1 MFACIFIPDFSVQ
14 AIIRFEPELC
24 ARPVAVLTG
33 RPPLEKVVALNER
46 ARRSGVE
53 VGATKSQLEA
63 WENLVLRA
71 RSESQEASAHAA
83 LLDCAQSFSPEVED
97 TSPGIVLLNL
107 AGLKPLLGPLPKIAR
122 DLARHVSQMGLEANI
137 AVAANPDAALLAPR
151 GFPGVTLIPEGCE
164 AERLG
169 DLPVDVLLES
179 FSSSFSFDVE
189 QAARW
194 VETFDRWGIRK
205 LRALAALPEVP
216 VSERLGQQGIRL
228 QKLARGAASR
238 NLRVLE
244 PRLIFAESVELEY
257 PIVLLEPLA
266 FLLNRM
272 LEQVCARLRA
282 RALAAQELHLNLE
295 LAAAPPNDR
304 ESFTRTFTR
313 TQKFTRTLRLP
324 TPMLDAKV
332 FLKLLQL
339 DLQAHPPG
347 APIVKIRVKVRVTS
361 LGTVEVDDSPSSR
374 CIAASS
380 SSSCSS
386 CAANA
391 RALNRAHT
399 CSSIRLSKN
408 ASGSSRTMGYSNS
421 TLSAKISRGSN
432 KRKSRD
438 AAPRA
443 NFCRRSPCCPRRSMI
458 GTSGKAASAR
468 SLRMPQRS
476 NVSTQRVACS
486 ASKEKVSS
494 NTSTGR
500 SPSRSASRP
509 PGIKVTPGKPRPAS
523 NAASGFAATAMF
535 ASSPTCETRCAKS
548 RAIFGSVPSN
558 GASPARFRSAVPGD
572 VSSTSGEKACAQ
584 SSSAAWAEA
593 SWDSERVRNAR
604 FSQASSCDLVT
615 PASTPNWR
623 ARSLSAITFSSGGR
637 PLSIATGRARNSGS
651 KRMIA

>member
-14 AIIRFEPELC
+14 AIIRFEPELR

-46 ARRSGVE
+46 ARQSGVE
-53 VGATKSQLEA
+53 AGATKSQLEA

-97 TSPGIVLLNL
+97 ASPGAVLLNL
-107 AGLKPLLGPLPKIAR
+107 AGLDPLFGPLPKIAR
-122 DLARHVSQMGLEANI
+122 DLARRVSQMGLEANL
-137 AVAANPDAALLAPR
+137 AVAANPDAALLAAR
-151 GFPGVTLIPEGCE
+151 GFPGVTLIPEGRE

-189 QAARW
+189 QAARC

-244 PRLIFAESVELEY
+244 PRLIFAESVELED

-282 RALAAQELHLNLE
+282 RALAVQELRLNLE
-295 LAAAPPNDR
+295 LAAASPNDR

-324 TPMLDAKV
+324 TPLLDAKV

-347 APIVKIRVKVRVTS
+347 APMVKIHLSAEPARPRALQSGLFQPVFPEPEKLELTLARIAGIVGEGRVGSVELLDTHREGAFAVRRFAPLEPVRVEPKVKS
-361 LGTVEVDDSPSSR
+361 EVKQSG
-374 CIAASS
+374 
-380 SSSCSS
+380 
-386 CAANA
+386 
-391 RALNRAHT
+391 NR
-399 CSSIRLSKN
+399 K
-408 ASGSSRTMGYSNS
+408 
-421 TLSAKISRGSN
+421 K
-432 KRKSRD
+432 
-438 AAPRA
+438 
-443 NFCRRSPCCPRRSMI
+443 
-458 GTSGKAASAR
+458 GTS
-468 SLRMPQRS
+468 MQE
-476 NVSTQRVACS
+476 NDNACEI
-486 ASKEKVSS
+486 KEKLDE
-494 NTSTGR
+494 NAEENAKEQM
-500 SPSRSASRP
+500 SAVIALRLFRP
-509 PGIKVTPGKPRPAS
+509 PL
-523 NAASGFAATAMF
+523 
-535 ASSPTCETRCAKS
+535 
-548 RAIFGSVPSN
+548 
-558 GASPARFRSAVPGD
+558 GASVTLREAKPVRMRCLEREDIAGEIVWTAGPWRSSGDWSEQEGWSREEWDIAVP
-572 VSSTSGEKACAQ
+572 T
-584 SSSAAWAEA
+584 EA
-593 SWDSERVRNAR
+593 G
-604 FSQASSCDLVT
+604 LVLYRLVQDKLRGKWFLEGT
-615 PASTPNWR
+615 YD
-623 ARSLSAITFSSGGR
+623 
-637 PLSIATGRARNSGS
+637 
-651 KRMIA
+651 